1 MSWGSPIRTR
11 SRSNAVNAG
20 FDAGYCSFYATAPG
34 YCNGD
39 DKPEY
44 HTSIDLKE
52 VPRHPDAAAAIL
64 VTGVH
69 FGDITGAKPHSGTK
83 ELSI

>member
-1 MSWGSPIRTR
+1 
-11 SRSNAVNAG
+11 
-20 FDAGYCSFYATAPG
+20 
-34 YCNGD
+34 
-39 DKPEY
+39 
-44 HTSIDLKE
+44 

-83 ELSI
+83 DLSIEELGELYGRRTGLAAAKLKALPP